1 MFKEMKDKKKISY
14 SNVLQKLTQENVAKY
29 NEIEKILSERNKLR
43 TELIQIK
50 EEKLCGQKQIF
61 QENTKLK
68 TKLFLTEQKLQK
80 TQNLYEI
87 LKKKLKK
94 RNERNLKNGETSN
107 TRSKSQNI
115 ANYKKKKQKN
125 NFTNPTIPN
134 ERSNYDMNINKKV
147 FGKII
152 QKEGKVSFDD
162 NNEVYILDP
171 TKALLKLNNEL
182 LFYKESH
189 QKFLAKIK
197 KKQETIIKY
206 EDMINKLNTENKELK
221 QAYKLKLM
229 KINNEKENILSLIV
243 RNNLNLDEQSNN
255 KNKKATSA
263 GLSLAITDNNDN
275 SSINYN
281 TAHTLEQLNI
291 NNNQL
296 KKIIKKKMK

>member
-1 MFKEMKDKKKISY
+1 
-14 SNVLQKLTQENVAKY
+14 
-29 NEIEKILSERNKLR
+29 
-43 TELIQIK
+43 
-50 EEKLCGQKQIF
+50 
-61 QENTKLK
+61 
-68 TKLFLTEQKLQK
+68 
-80 TQNLYEI
+80 
-87 LKKKLKK
+87 
-94 RNERNLKNGETSN
+94 
-107 TRSKSQNI
+107 
-115 ANYKKKKQKN
+115 
-125 NFTNPTIPN
+125 
-134 ERSNYDMNINKKV
+134 
-147 FGKII
+147 
-152 QKEGKVSFDD
+152 
-162 NNEVYILDP
+162 
-171 TKALLKLNNEL
+171 
-182 LFYKESH
+182 
-189 QKFLAKIK
+189 LAKIK